1 MITQSIKVGI
11 AGDLPTA
18 QIEVTQGDH
27 GIGQIE
33 SRFYNQSEQIPL
45 TGYTVTFE
53 GIQEGEKPFTVGCT
67 TSGSVATLT
76 VTEDMTRYPGEIYA
90 AFKLSTTTGSLESDK
105 VRLVVNRSARR

>member
-18 QIEVTQGDH
+18 QIDVTQGDH

-33 SRFYNQSEQIPL
+33 ARFFNQSELVQL

-53 GIQEGEKPFTVGCT
+53 GVDANSKPFAVSCT

-76 VTEDMTRYPGEIYA
+76 VTESMTRYPDEIYC
-90 AFKLSTTTGSLESDK
+90 AFRLTNSTGSLDSDK
-105 VRLVVNRSARR
+105 VRLVVRNSAT